1 MQFSGAPVKSIN
13 SELPQ
18 PHADEMK
25 NGISGQSMPNR
36 NGDLNKRDTIL
47 IALDGGGTRTRC
59 AAFDRSGK
67 ICSQAESGPSN
78 HLVIGNRYAFES
90 LTECVSQVLRASG
103 TTPEQVDAVSVGL
116 AGVDLDGEG
125 LVEAKASLLQMCFKN
140 CIVNADI
147 LTAHAGALAG
157 YPGVVALAGT
167 GSAFFGVTANGDRAK
182 AGAWGPAFGDEGS
195 AFWIGQRVLQAASSA
210 FDGRGPNTLLVRL
223 VCDELGIDDFSKA
236 LHPIYHAQKQVRMI
250 ADLARTA
257 DAAAEAGDQV
267 ALEILQRAGDELACG
282 TGAVIRV
289 LNFDPSDCRVSW
301 EGSVI
306 RNSVKVR
313 ERFCSTLGAAFPGV
327 SIVPPRFDPVHGAY
341 LIGCK
346 SLGWEAHLE

>member
-1 MQFSGAPVKSIN
+1 VKWIDDA
-13 SELPQ
+13 LPQ
-18 PHADEMK
+18 AQVDEIR
-25 NGISGQSMPNR
+25 GSITGQSVSHDNR
-36 NGDLNKRDTIL
+36 NLHKRDTIL

-59 AAFDRSGK
+59 AAFDQIGR
-67 ICSQAESGPSN
+67 IYAEAESGPSN
-78 HLVIGNRYAFES
+78 HLVIGNKYALES
-90 LTECVSQVLRASG
+90 LVECVSQVLRQSG

-125 LVEAKASLLQMCFKN
+125 LVEARASLLQMGFKN
-140 CIVNADI
+140 CIVSADI

-167 GSAFFGVTANGDRAK
+167 GSAFLGVTADGRRAK

-195 AFWIGQRVLQAASSA
+195 AFWIGQGVLRAASAA
-210 FDGRGPNTLLVRL
+210 FDGRGPHTLLVRL
-223 VCDELGIDDFSKA
+223 VCDELGLAEFSET
-236 LHPIYHAQKQVRMI
+236 LHPIYHAQKQVRLI
-250 ADLARTA
+250 ADLARMA

-267 ALEILQRAGDELACG
+267 ALELLQRAGDELARG
-282 TGAVIRV
+282 AGAVIRA
-289 LNFDPSDCRVSW
+289 LNFDSADCRVSW

-306 RNSVKVR
+306 RNSTKVR
-313 ERFCSTLGAAFPGV
+313 ERFCSTLGAAFPRV